1 MRRPLS
7 LWAAAFFLV
16 AQQWDD
22 DFFAWLDQCQ
32 REDAPF
38 LYDDAPAELS
48 RQPVRG
54 KGGKPTGKFLPT
66 GKESLKQL
74 QRLHGENDMRKPSK
88 QKTNEMPAV
97 EGDQTL
103 ARRQEQAAAAIL
115 APLDALATEMER
127 KWGVGRLE
135 TLVPPEWAE
144 KFDSAFHKL
153 NLAIAA
159 RDLAALR
166 ERAEIMMRGWR
177 KLDELATAAGH
188 EPWQSADVWEV
199 QSPAGRVYAICRRP
213 VDEKNMARYDGVR
226 ILSLDDVARIIDA
239 WDADG
244 FVTELRAQFPGSYIA
259 KAAKIAPDDRPDAG
273 I

>member
-1 MRRPLS
+1 M
-7 LWAAAFFLV
+7 

-38 LYDDAPAELS
+38 LYDDAPTELK

-54 KGGKPTGKFLPT
+54 KGGKPTGKYLPT
-66 GKESLKQL
+66 GKESLEQL
-74 QRLHGENDMRKPSK
+74 QRLHGETDMRKPSK
-88 QKTNEMPAV
+88 QKTNEMPAAD
-97 EGDQTL
+97 GDQTL

-144 KFDSAFHKL
+144 KFDSAFYKL

-159 RDLAALR
+159 RDLEALR

-244 FVTELRAQFPGSYIA
+244 FVTELRGQFPGSYIA